1 MLFILL
7 MISLKTGGIKLLK
20 MKSIDV
26 IDLEAKRK
34 IMLVRLRMNGYT
46 KTEFGNNGGRV
57 CSRENTSKGT
67 LTPTQKLMM
76 LLTLN
81 SIKKNVNLAW
91 STPELLM
98 SHARS
103 LMLTQLISN
112 TSSLWKI
119 FWRTLKCICK
129 NILHVILQSFYW
141 LGWVKIFFIK
151 NSFQFFSRISN
162 LPSSPLEFV
171 SIQDISTGRKKTMI
185 LLMQI
190 KFSL

>member
-81 SIKKNVNLAW
+81 SIKKNVNLA
-91 STPELLM
+91 
-98 SHARS
+98 
-103 LMLTQLISN
+103 
-112 TSSLWKI
+112 
-119 FWRTLKCICK
+119 
-129 NILHVILQSFYW
+129 
-141 LGWVKIFFIK
+141 
-151 NSFQFFSRISN
+151 
-162 LPSSPLEFV
+162 
-171 SIQDISTGRKKTMI
+171 
-185 LLMQI
+185 
-190 KFSL
+190 